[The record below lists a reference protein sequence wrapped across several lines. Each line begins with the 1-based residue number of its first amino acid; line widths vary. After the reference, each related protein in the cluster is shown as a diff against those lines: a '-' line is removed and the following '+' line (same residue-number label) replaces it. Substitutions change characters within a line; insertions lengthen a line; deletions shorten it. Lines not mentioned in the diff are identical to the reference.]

1 MNSSASW
8 LSPQAASSTSRGAT
22 RRSTSA
28 HCAISSSNS
37 LLMSTGP
44 PVRAATWMVRLEPS
58 GKVRKPSRSRP
69 VRPTSSSRRAALF
82 RIVLGPQPLPLRL
95 VEAGGGVD
103 GGRGGPAQ
111 AQEVHLVQLVAV
123 GSTRSSHF
131 MSSITN
137 IRSSTMNGSPL
148 DHLVPGRSS
157 RVTVRPS
164 SATA

>member
-1 MNSSASW
+1 MVWSSI
-8 LSPQAASSTSRGAT
+8 LVT
-22 RRSTSA
+22 RTAVVGVSEAR
-28 HCAISSSNS
+28 
-37 LLMSTGP
+37 
-44 PVRAATWMVRLEPS
+44 
-58 GKVRKPSRSRP
+58 
-69 VRPTSSSRRAALF
+69 
-82 RIVLGPQPLPLRL
+82 QP
-95 VEAGGGVD
+95 
-103 GGRGGPAQ
+103 
-111 AQEVHLVQLVAV
+111 